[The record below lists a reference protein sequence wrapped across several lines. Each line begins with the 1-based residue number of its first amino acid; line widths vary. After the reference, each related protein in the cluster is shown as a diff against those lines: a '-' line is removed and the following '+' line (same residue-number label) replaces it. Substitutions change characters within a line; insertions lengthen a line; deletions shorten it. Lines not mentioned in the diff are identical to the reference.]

1 MYIYVCTAVGEQQS
15 YIRERSIN
23 MEVKSSNSTLQLN
36 RAATA
41 VDNSSS
47 GGNSR
52 QQFMELGNSNSGK
65 QDEKKEETVRLSI
78 SAAGLRQS
86 LLRERQAEKENN
98 AKQRETQEID
108 EMLKKME
115 GLSSQVINGHFSTTD
130 RINFNNEINRL
141 TDEINKLNG
150 EGISFRSYD
159 SEKVN
164 QKINDLT
171 RIINDAAV
179 YRRSASAV
187 FVVNNRQLSEVTK
200 KTKLDITI

>member
-1 MYIYVCTAVGEQQS
+1 
-15 YIRERSIN
+15 
-23 MEVKSSNSTLQLN
+23 MEVKSANSTLQLN

-52 QQFMELGNSNSGK
+52 QQFMELGNSNAGK

-98 AKQRETQEID
+98 EKQRETQEID